1 MPITKAQNLTSEE
14 EQLVNISKA
23 LSHPARISI
32 LKLMLDKN
40 TCFCGELTEEIG
52 LSQSTISQ
60 HIKALKDA
68 GLIYGKVEGARTC
81 YCIDTANWEKAKK
94 IFVHYFNSLNEPS

>member
-1 MPITKAQNLTSEE
+1 MPVIKEQNLTHEE
-14 EQLVNISKA
+14 VKLVRIAKA

-60 HIKALKDA
+60 HIKELKEA
-68 GLIYGKVEGARTC
+68 GLIYGREDGPRTC
-81 YCIDTANWEKAKK
+81 YCIEVKNWEKAKTL
-94 IFVHYFNSLNEPS
+94 FHAYFTSLSL

>member
-1 MPITKAQNLTSEE
+1 MPLIKDQNLTSKEAE
-14 EQLVNISKA
+14 LVSLAKA

-40 TCFCGELTEEIG
+40 ACFCGELTEEIG

-81 YCIDTANWEKAKK
+81 YCINSEKWLKAKEL
-94 IFVHYFNSLNEPS
+94 FVNYFNTLNEHS

>member
-1 MPITKAQNLTSEE
+1 MPIIKEQNLTTEE
-14 EQLVNISKA
+14 ERLVRIAKA

-60 HIKALKDA
+60 HIKELKEA
-68 GLIYGKVEGARTC
+68 GLIYGKDDGPRTC
-81 YCIDTANWEKAKK
+81 YCIDVDNWGKAQELLNT
-94 IFVHYFNSLNEPS
+94 YFNSLK

>member
-1 MPITKAQNLTSEE
+1 MPVIKEQNLTTEE
-14 EQLVNISKA
+14 ERLVRIAKA

-60 HIKALKDA
+60 HIKELKEA
-68 GLIYGKVEGARTC
+68 GLVYGKDDGPRTC
-81 YCIDTANWEKAKK
+81 YCIDVDSWSKAQEL
-94 IFVHYFNSLNEPS
+94 FNTYFTTLK

>member
-1 MPITKAQNLTSEE
+1 MPIIKEQNLTSEE
-14 EQLVNISKA
+14 ERLVRIAKA

-60 HIKALKDA
+60 HIKELKEA
-68 GLIYGKVEGARTC
+68 SLIYGKDDGPRTC
-81 YCIDTANWEKAKK
+81 YCIDVDNWAKAQELFKT
-94 IFVHYFNSLNEPS
+94 YFNTLK

>member
-1 MPITKAQNLTSEE
+1 MPVIKEQNLSRDEIE
-14 EQLVNISKA
+14 LVRIAKA

-32 LKLMLDKN
+32 LKLMLDRN

-60 HIKALKDA
+60 HIKELKEA
-68 GLIYGKVEGARTC
+68 GLIYGKEEAPRTC
-81 YCIDTANWEKAKK
+81 YCIDIKNWNKAKK
-94 IFVHYFNSLNEPS
+94 LFGEYFNSLSTI

>member
-1 MPITKAQNLTSEE
+1 MPITKEQNLSQEE
-14 EQLVNISKA
+14 EQLVNLSKA
-23 LSHPARISI
+23 LAHPARISI

-40 TCFCGELTEEIG
+40 TCFCGELTEEID

-81 YCIDTANWEKAKK
+81 YCIDTANWGKAKK

>member
-1 MPITKAQNLTSEE
+1 MPVIKEQNLNSEE
-14 EQLVNISKA
+14 EQLVQIAKA

-60 HIKALKDA
+60 HIKALKEA
-68 GLIYGKVEGARTC
+68 GLIYGKDEGPRTC
-81 YCIDTANWEKAKK
+81 YCIEVANWEKAQRL
-94 IFVHYFNSLNEPS
+94 FQNYFNTLNEHN

>member
-1 MPITKAQNLTSEE
+1 MPITKEQNLTSEE

-68 GLIYGKVEGARTC
+68 GLIYGKVEGPRTC
-81 YCIDTANWEKAKK
+81 YCINVENWEKAKK
-94 IFVHYFNSLNEPS
+94 IFVHYVNTLKELS

>member
-1 MPITKAQNLTSEE
+1 MPVIKEQNLSSEE
-14 EQLVNISKA
+14 EKLVRIAKA

-60 HIKALKDA
+60 HIKELKEA
-68 GLIYGKVEGARTC
+68 GLIYGKDDGPRTC
-81 YCIDTANWEKAKK
+81 YCIEVSNWEKAKAL
-94 IFVHYFNSLNEPS
+94 FSSYFNSLN

>member
-1 MPITKAQNLTSEE
+1 MPVIKEQNLTSEE
-14 EQLVNISKA
+14 DQLVQIAKA

-60 HIKALKDA
+60 HIKALKEA
-68 GLIYGKVEGARTC
+68 GLIYGKDEGSRTC
-81 YCIDTANWEKAKK
+81 YCIEVANWEKAQLL
-94 IFVHYFNSLNEPS
+94 FQNYFNSLNGQN

>member
-1 MPITKAQNLTSEE
+1 MPIIKEQNLTSTEE
-14 EQLVNISKA
+14 ELVRLAKA

-60 HIKALKDA
+60 HIKALKEA
-68 GLIYGKVEGARTC
+68 GIIYGKEEGSRTC
-81 YCIDTANWEKAKK
+81 YCIHEAQWKKAKLL
-94 IFVHYFNSLNEPS
+94 FHNYFNSLSTL